1 MDKFT
6 SLTSLPVPLIA
17 MNVDTD
23 AIIPSREMK
32 QVSKKGLSIGL
43 FAGWRY
49 SNQVTRALDPNFVLN
64 KPEYAGAAILL
75 SGANFGCGSSREH
88 AVWALMEYGFKVI
101 IAPSFSNIFYNNAVR
116 NGLLPIRLDADAIN
130 TLEDGP
136 VGENITVDLT
146 KNTITAQNGSEITF
160 TIEPA
165 NRDIL
170 LHGKDPISQTMEH
183 RDAIDSF
190 IKADKT
196 RRPWARL

>member
-6 SLTSLPVPLIA
+6 CLTALPAPLIA

-32 QVSKKGLSIGL
+32 QVSKKGLSVGL

-49 SNQVTRALDPNFVLN
+49 SNQQERTLDPNFVLN
-64 KPEYAGAAILL
+64 MPEYAGASILL

-116 NGLLPIRLDADAIN
+116 NGLLPIRLDAAIIDKIARD
-130 TLEDGP
+130 TTAEM
-136 VGENITVDLT
+136 ITVDLV
-146 KNTITAQNGSEITF
+146 NSMITAQNGTEVTF
-160 TIEPA
+160 AIEPA

-170 LHGKDPISQTMEH
+170 LNGIDPISQTMQH
-183 RDAIDSF
+183 KNTIDDF
-190 IKADKT
+190 IKTDKT
-196 RRPWARL
+196 LRPWAHL